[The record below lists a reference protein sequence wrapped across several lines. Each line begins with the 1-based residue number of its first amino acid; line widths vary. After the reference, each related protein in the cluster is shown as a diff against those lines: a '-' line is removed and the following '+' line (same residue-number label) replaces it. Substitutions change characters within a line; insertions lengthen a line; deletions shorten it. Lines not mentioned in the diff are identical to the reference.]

1 MKILLMNLSSSLIIF
16 LEQKW
21 HFLIIL
27 NNHFRL
33 RIHNGNTYAGKITE
47 AELTQPLVGILGLS
61 HPGCV
66 VSGGLQSPGNL
77 SICICKMGIGF
88 SILSTYKKD

>member
-1 MKILLMNLSSSLIIF
+1 MNLSSSLMIF

-27 NNHFRL
+27 YNHFRL
-33 RIHNGNTYAGKITE
+33 RMHNGNTYAGKITE
-47 AELTQPLVGILGLS
+47 PELTQTLVGILGLPHTS
-61 HPGCV
+61 CGIL
-66 VSGGLQSPGNL
+66 GGLQSSGIL
-77 SICICKMGIGF
+77 SISICKMEIEF